1 MRQDVQTR
9 WNSTYYMA
17 ERMVE
22 QKKAIVNYASDH
34 DLPATLTKN
43 QWNLLEKLVALL
55 APFEKVTRQISCA
68 DASLSDVIPVVTAL
82 LVTME
87 RHANDAGVQT
97 MKSVMV
103 DDMKKRFEGLNDEPL
118 YVIATPCVDPRYR
131 MRLFDAD
138 QQKAALSVLT
148 EAVQKQRE
156 VADVASPAANRQRL
170 EHETVTEVD
179 DILDELLG
187 VPAEQSSPSQAP
199 VIDVAGE
206 QVHLF
211 LLQPNIPR
219 QASAT
224 AWWRDNAAMFP
235 DVAAVA

>member
-1 MRQDVQTR
+1 VRQDVQTR

-156 VADVASPAANRQRL
+156 VADVASPAAKRQRL

-199 VIDVAGE
+199 VVDVAGE